1 MNGKV
6 TDQKTRLDVLFPHT
20 MRLIQIGD
28 SLKLNQHQRLI
39 FVTYLELSYIGGIG
53 ETSLLC

>member
-6 TDQKTRLDVLFPHT
+6 TDQKTRLDGDVL
-20 MRLIQIGD
+20 LIQIGD
-28 SLKLNQHQRLI
+28 SLKLNQHQRLK

-53 ETSLLC
+53 ETSMLC